1 MNLSRY
7 FIDRPIFAWVI
18 AIIVMMAG
26 IAGIMSLPVAQY
38 PDVAPPSVTVSATYP
53 GASAQT
59 LENSVTQVIE
69 QQLTG
74 IDNLL
79 YFSSSSDSSGSASV
93 TATFAKGT
101 DPDVAQ
107 VQVQNKVQQANSRLP
122 TQVQQQGLTVTKSA
136 SDMLL
141 VVGLY
146 DQSDKS
152 SDSDVADYLVSNF
165 QDDLARVNGVGG
177 VRVFGAQYAMRI
189 WLDPTRMAARQ
200 LIPSDVTSAI
210 SAQNVDL
217 SAGQLGA
224 EPLAKGQMLNAV
236 VKAKSRLQTPAQ
248 FRQIV
253 VKTLSDGSI
262 VRLSD
267 VARVELGQESYS
279 SSARLN
285 GHPASGIAIELAS
298 GADALKTVAAV
309 KARVDELAHDL
320 PDGYKLA
327 YARDTSDFVK
337 LSIKEVIETL
347 VIAIILV
354 VLVMYAFLQSW
365 RATLVPA
372 IAVPVVLMGT
382 FGILALLGYSINTL
396 TLFAMVLAI
405 GLLVDDAIVVVE
417 NVERLMHE
425 DGLSPYGATVRSMD
439 EIGSALVGIAL
450 VLSAVLLPM
459 AFFGGS
465 TGVIYRQFSITI
477 VSAMGLSVLTAL
489 ILSPAL
495 CSTMLVAK
503 EHADAERE
511 PASRLRGAPRRLQ
524 HRLDGW
530 FGSFNRWFDRMTGRY
545 VDTTEKLIARRRIW
559 LAVYGLVIVALVIV
573 FMRLPTGFLPTEDQ
587 GQVMVVYQ
595 LPAGAT
601 SERTDKVREQIEQA
615 FRSEGANVP
624 LRFTIGGFSFN
635 GAGQNA
641 GMGFA
646 SLAPFDDRKDSEKSA
661 QAISG
666 RVMAKLAK
674 IRDAQVFVMTP
685 PSIQGLG
692 QSNGFTFQ
700 LLNSTNMDRE
710 KFVALRDKLIA
721 AANQSS
727 KLSQVRASSL
737 PDTPQ
742 FDINYDDAKLSVLGL
757 SVANATDT
765 LSTAWGGTYVNDF
778 IDRGRVKKVYV
789 QGEASARM
797 LPSDLDK
804 WFVRSTAATNADGTS
819 KMVPFSAFTTM
830 NWETGP
836 NSLSRFNGRSSYTIQ
851 GDAGSGYSSGD
862 AMKEMVA
869 LQQKLAPG
877 TSYAWS
883 DLSYQQNQSSGQ
895 AVYLYAL
902 SIAVVFL
909 CLAALY
915 ESWSVPLAVLLVI
928 PLGVIGAVL
937 AVAVRGLE
945 NDIYFQVG
953 LLTAIGLAAKNAI
966 LIVEFAEQAWRDGR
980 DMLHAALE
988 AARVRLRPIMMTSIA
1003 FMAGVIPL
1011 AIASGAGAQGR
1022 IAIGTAVLGGMFTA
1036 TALAIFYVPMFF
1048 VIVAGLFHRGGSGT
1062 TDGSAGAARNLRQ
1075 GSHAEVPGAPS
1086 EGDG

>member
-1 MNLSRY
+1 MNISRY
-7 FIDRPIFAWVI
+7 FVDRPIFAWVL

-26 IAGIMSLPVAQY
+26 IAGIMSLPVSQY

-122 TQVQQQGLTVTKSA
+122 TEVQQQGLTVTKAS

-141 VVGLY
+141 VVALY
-146 DQSDKS
+146 DESDKS
-152 SDSDVADYLVSNF
+152 SASDVADYLVSNM

-177 VRVFGAQYAMRI
+177 VRVLGSQYAMRI
-189 WLDPTRMAARQ
+189 WLDPARMMSRQ
-200 LIPSDVTSAI
+200 LIPSDVESAI
-210 SAQNVDL
+210 TAQNVDL

-224 EPLAKGQMLNAV
+224 QPLAKGQMLNAV
-236 VKAKSRLQTPAQ
+236 VKAKSRLQTPEQ

-253 VKTLSDGSI
+253 VKTLTDGSV

-267 VARVELGQESYS
+267 VANVEMGQESYTV
-279 SSARLN
+279 AGRMN

-298 GADALKTVAAV
+298 GADALKTVALV
-309 KARVDELAHDL
+309 KARVAELSHDL
-320 PDGYKLA
+320 PDGYKIA
-327 YARDTSDFVK
+327 YPRDTSSFVK
-337 LSIKEVIETL
+337 LSIHEVIETL
-347 VIAIILV
+347 VIAIVLV
-354 VLVMYAFLQSW
+354 VLVMYVFLQSW

-372 IAVPVVLMGT
+372 IAVPVVLLGT
-382 FGILALLGYSINTL
+382 FGVLAVLGYSINTL

-417 NVERLMHE
+417 NVERLMHDE
-425 DGLSPYGATVRSMD
+425 KLSPYQATVKSME
-439 EIGSALVGIAL
+439 EIGSALVGIAM

-465 TGVIYRQFSITI
+465 TGVIYRQFSVTI
-477 VSAMGLSVLTAL
+477 VAAMALSVVTAL
-489 ILSPAL
+489 VLSPAL
-495 CSTMLVAK
+495 CSTLLKAK
-503 EHADAERE
+503 THDEHVDEE
-511 PASRLRGAPRRLQ
+511 PQTGVKGALNRFHRRLE
-524 HRLDGW
+524 GA
-530 FGSFNRWFDRMTGRY
+530 FGGFNRWFDRMTGRY
-545 VDTTEKLIARRRIW
+545 VVAAEQVIVRRRLW
-559 LAVYGLVIVALVIV
+559 LGIYLVVIAGIVLG
-573 FMRLPTGFLPTEDQ
+573 FTRLPTGFLPTEDQ

-601 SERTDKVREQIEQA
+601 EERTEAVRKQIEAA
-615 FRSEGANVP
+615 FRSEGDNIP
-624 LRFTIGGFSFN
+624 LLFTVTGFSFN
-635 GAGQNA
+635 GSGQNA

-646 SLAPFDDRKDSEKSA
+646 NLAPFDDRADSSKSA
-661 QAISG
+661 SAITG
-666 RVMAKLAK
+666 RLMGKLMA

-700 LLNSTNMDRE
+700 LLNTSNLSHE

-721 AANQSS
+721 AANQDP
-727 KLSQVRASSL
+727 KLSQVRASTL

-742 FDINYDDAKLSVLGL
+742 FDIHFDDAKLSVLGL
-757 SVANATDT
+757 TVANATDT

-778 IDRGRVKKVYV
+778 IDRGRVKKVYL
-789 QGEASARM
+789 QGEAESRM

-804 WFVRSTAATNADGTS
+804 WFVRSTSATNADGTS

-830 NWETGP
+830 SWETGP
-836 NSLSRFNGRSSYTIQ
+836 NSLSRFNGRSSYSIQ
-851 GDAGSGYSSGD
+851 GEAGSGYSSGD
-862 AMKEMVA
+862 AMKEMIA
-869 LQQKLAPG
+869 LQEKIAPG

-895 AVYLYAL
+895 AGYLYAL
-902 SIAVVFL
+902 SVVVVFL

-915 ESWSVPLAVLLVI
+915 ESWSVPLAVLLVV

-937 AVAVRGLE
+937 AVAARGLE

-953 LLTAIGLAAKNAI
+953 LLTTIGLAAKNAI
-966 LIVEFAEQAWRDGR
+966 LIVEFAELARREGR

-1003 FMAGVIPL
+1003 FIAGVVPL
-1011 AIASGAGAQGR
+1011 VVATGAGAQGR
-1022 IAIGTAVLGGMFTA
+1022 IAIGTAVMGGMLTA
-1036 TALAIFYVPMFF
+1036 TVLAIFYVPMFF
-1048 VIVAGLFHRGGSGT
+1048 ILVARVFHR
-1062 TDGSAGAARNLRQ
+1062 TDRVDEARDLN
-1075 GSHAEVPGAPS
+1075 GSHTEIPGKPS
-1086 EGDG
+1086 EDNA

>member
-26 IAGIMSLPVAQY
+26 IAGIMSLPVSQY
-38 PDVAPPSVTVSATYP
+38 PDVAPPSVSISATYP

-122 TQVQQQGLTVTKSA
+122 TEVQQQGLTVTKSG
-136 SDMLL
+136 SDMVL
-141 VVGLY
+141 VVALY
-146 DQSDKS
+146 DESDKTS
-152 SDSDVADYLVSNF
+152 SSDVADYLVSNF

-177 VRVFGAQYAMRI
+177 VRVLGSQYAMRI
-189 WLDPTRMAARQ
+189 WLDPAKLQARQ
-200 LIPSDVTSAI
+200 LIPSDVESAI

-224 EPLAKGQMLNAV
+224 QPLAKGQMLNAV
-236 VKAKSRLQTPAQ
+236 VKAKSRLQTPEQ

-253 VKTLSDGSI
+253 VKTLTDGSV

-267 VARVELGQESYS
+267 VATVEMGQESYTVS
-279 SSARLN
+279 GNMN
-285 GHPASGIAIELAS
+285 GHPGAGIGIELAS

-309 KARVDELAHDL
+309 KARVNELATSL
-320 PDGYKLA
+320 PSGYKIA
-327 YARDTSDFVK
+327 YPRDTSDFVK
-337 LSIKEVIETL
+337 LSIHEVVETL
-347 VIAIILV
+347 VIAIVLV

-372 IAVPVVLMGT
+372 IAVPVVLLGT
-382 FGILALLGYSINTL
+382 FGILAVLGYSINTL

-417 NVERLMHE
+417 NVERLMHDE
-425 DGLSPYGATVRSMD
+425 KLSPYYATVRSME

-465 TGVIYRQFSITI
+465 TGVIYRQFSVTI
-477 VSAMGLSVLTAL
+477 VAAMGLSVLTAL

-495 CSTMLVAK
+495 CAMLLKAPAHH
-503 EHADAERE
+503 EDADVE
-511 PASRLRGAPRRLQ
+511 PAPGLRGLPMRAKR
-524 HRLDGW
+524 RLDGW
-530 FGSFNRWFDRMTGRY
+530 FGGFNAWFDRMTGRY
-545 VDTTEKLIARRRIW
+545 VDVTGRVIARRRMW
-559 LAVYGLVIVALVIV
+559 LVGYGVVILAILVV
-573 FMRLPTGFLPTEDQ
+573 FTRLPTGFLPTEDQ
-587 GQVMVVYQ
+587 GQVMIVYQ

-601 SERTDKVREQIEQA
+601 AERTDKVRTQIEQA
-615 FRSEGANVP
+615 FATEKQDIR
-624 LRFTIGGFSFN
+624 LLFTVAGFSFN
-635 GAGQNA
+635 GSGQNA

-646 SLAPFDDRKDSEKSA
+646 SLAPFDERSGAEHSA
-661 QAISG
+661 SAITG
-666 RVMAKLAK
+666 RLMGKLSK

-685 PSIQGLG
+685 PAIQGLG

-700 LLNSTNMDRE
+700 LLNATNMDRD

-721 AANQSS
+721 AANQDPR
-727 KLSQVRASSL
+727 LSQVRASSL

-742 FDINYDDAKLSVLGL
+742 FDVNFDDAKLSVLGL

-778 IDRGRVKKVYV
+778 IDRGRVKKVYL
-789 QGEASARM
+789 QGAAESRM

-804 WFVRSTAATNADGTS
+804 WFVRSTSATNTDGTS

-836 NSLSRFNGRSSYTIQ
+836 NSLSRFNGRSSFSLQ

-895 AVYLYAL
+895 AGYLYAL
-902 SIAVVFL
+902 SVAVVFL

-928 PLGVIGAVL
+928 PLGVVGAVL
-937 AVAVRGLE
+937 CVAVRGLE

-953 LLTAIGLAAKNAI
+953 LLTTIGLAAKNAI
-966 LIVEFAEQAWRDGR
+966 LIVEFAEMAWRDGR
-980 DMLHAALE
+980 DMVEAALE

-1003 FMAGVIPL
+1003 FMAGVVPL
-1011 AIASGAGAQGR
+1011 VVASGAGAQGR
-1022 IAIGTAVLGGMFTA
+1022 IAIGTAVLGGMLTA
-1036 TALAIFYVPMFF
+1036 TALAIFYVPLFF
-1048 VIVAGLFHRGGSGT
+1048 VMVARVFHRGNTAKPAAPEGT
-1062 TDGSAGAARNLRQ
+1062 A
-1075 GSHAEVPGAPS
+1075 
-1086 EGDG
+1086 

>member
-1 MNLSRY
+1 MNMSRF
-7 FIDRPIFAWVI
+7 FIDRPIFAWVL
-18 AIIVMMAG
+18 AIIVMMGG
-26 IAGIMSLPVAQY
+26 IYGIISLPIAQY
-38 PDVAPPSVTVSATYP
+38 PDVAPPSVSVSATYP

-59 LENSVTQVIE
+59 LENSVTQIVE

-79 YFSSSSDSSGSASV
+79 YFSSSSDSSGSSTV

-122 TQVQQQGLTVTKSA
+122 TEVQQQGLTVSKA
-136 SDMLL
+136 NSDMLI

-146 DQSDKS
+146 DELDKHT
-152 SDSDVADYLVSNF
+152 DSDVSDYLVSNF
-165 QDDLARVNGVGG
+165 QDDLSRISGVGG
-177 VRVFGAQYAMRI
+177 VQVFGSQYAMRI
-189 WLDPTRMAARQ
+189 WMDPAKMQARQ

-210 SAQNVDL
+210 SSQNVDL
-217 SAGQLGA
+217 SAGQLGSQ
-224 EPLAKGQMLNAV
+224 PLAKGQMLNAV
-236 VKAKSRLQTPAQ
+236 VKAKSRLQTPEQ

-253 VKTLSDGSI
+253 VKTMSDGSV

-267 VARVELGQESYS
+267 IATVELGQESYTS
-279 SSARLN
+279 VARMN
-285 GHPASGIAIELAS
+285 GHPAAGIAIKLAS

-309 KARVDELAHDL
+309 KARVSELSGSL
-320 PDGYKLA
+320 PAGYKVA
-327 YARDTSDFVK
+327 YVRDTSDFVK
-337 LSIKEVIETL
+337 LSIYEVVETL
-347 VIAIILV
+347 IIAVILV

-372 IAVPVVLMGT
+372 IAVPVVLLGT
-382 FGILALLGYSINTL
+382 FGVLALLGYSINTL

-417 NVERLMHE
+417 NVERVMEEEKLP
-425 DGLSPYGATVRSMD
+425 PYEATVKSME

-459 AFFGGS
+459 AMFGGS

-477 VSAMGLSVLTAL
+477 VTAMALSVLVAL

-495 CSTMLVAK
+495 CSHLLKPRDEEDHERQASAEQAGGWRGPLAK
-503 EHADAERE
+503 GKRKVDNA
-511 PASRLRGAPRRLQ
+511 
-524 HRLDGW
+524 

-545 VDTTEKLIARRRIW
+545 VDTTQKVIKKRRIW
-559 LAVYGLVIVALVIV
+559 LLVYGVVIIAVVLL
-573 FMRLPTGFLPTEDQ
+573 FTRLPTGFLPTEDQ

-595 LPAGAT
+595 LPGGAT
-601 SERTDKVREQIEQA
+601 AERTDVVQREIERI
-615 FRSEGANVP
+615 FKTESKSVSK
-624 LRFTIGGFSFN
+624 LFTITGFSLN
-635 GAGQNA
+635 GSGQNA

-646 SLAPFDDRKDSEKSA
+646 GLAPFDDRKGSDQSA
-661 QAISG
+661 DAITQRIMGESAG
-666 RVMAKLAK
+666 
-674 IRDAQVFVMTP
+674 IRDAQVFALTP

-700 LLNSTNMDRE
+700 LLNSSNMDRE
-710 KFVALRDKLIA
+710 KFLGLRDKIIA
-721 AANQSS
+721 AANQD
-727 KLSQVRASSL
+727 KILSQVRASTL

-742 FDINYDDAKLSVLGL
+742 LDIAFDDAKLSVLGL
-757 SVANATDT
+757 TVDNASDT
-765 LSTAWGGTYVNDF
+765 LSTAWGSTYVNDF

-789 QGEASARM
+789 QGQADSRM

-804 WFVRSTAATNADGTS
+804 WFIRSTSGTNSDGSS
-819 KMVPFSAFTTM
+819 KMVPYSSFASVD
-830 NWETGP
+830 WSTGP
-836 NSLSRFNGRSSYTIQ
+836 NSLSRFNGRTSATIE
-851 GDAGSGYSSGD
+851 GSAGSGYSSGD
-862 AMKEMVA
+862 AMKEMVV

-895 AVYLYAL
+895 AVYLYL
-902 SIAVVFL
+902 ISTAVVFL

-915 ESWSVPLAVLLVI
+915 ESWSVPLAVLLVV
-928 PLGVIGAVL
+928 PLGVLGAVA
-937 AVAVRGLE
+937 AVAARGLE

-953 LLTAIGLAAKNAI
+953 LLTTIGLAAKNAI
-966 LIVEFAEQAWRDGR
+966 LIVEFAEAARREGR
-980 DMLHAALE
+980 DMIQAALD
-988 AARVRLRPIMMTSIA
+988 AARTRLRPIMMTSIA

-1011 AIASGAGAQGR
+1011 VIATGAGAQGR

-1048 VIVAGLFHRGGSGT
+1048 VMVANVFHRKDNAAKPAT
-1062 TDGSAGAARNLRQ
+1062 TED
-1075 GSHAEVPGAPS
+1075 HV
-1086 EGDG
+1086 

>member
-1 MNLSRY
+1 MNISR
-7 FIDRPIFAWVI
+7 FFVDRPIFAWVL

-26 IAGIMSLPVAQY
+26 VAGIMSLPVSQY
-38 PDVAPPSVTVSATYP
+38 PDVAPPSVTISATYP

-122 TQVQQQGLTVTKSA
+122 TEVQQQGLTVTKSG
-136 SDMLL
+136 SDMVL
-141 VVGLY
+141 VVALY
-146 DQSDKS
+146 DSTDKTS
-152 SDSDVADYLVSNF
+152 TSDVADYLVSNF

-177 VRVFGAQYAMRI
+177 VRVLGSQYAMRI
-189 WLDPTRMAARQ
+189 WLDPARMQSRQ
-200 LIPSDVTSAI
+200 LIPSDVQSAI
-210 SAQNVDL
+210 TAQNVDL

-236 VKAKSRLQTPAQ
+236 VKAKSRLQTPEQ

-253 VKTLSDGSI
+253 VKTLTDGSV

-267 VARVELGQESYS
+267 VATVEMGQESYTVS
-279 SSARLN
+279 GRMN
-285 GHPASGIAIELAS
+285 GHPGAGIGIELAS

-309 KARVDELAHDL
+309 KARVDELSTNL
-320 PDGYKLA
+320 PQGYKIA
-327 YARDTSDFVK
+327 YPRDTSDFVK

-347 VIAIILV
+347 VIAIVLV
-354 VLVMYAFLQSW
+354 VIVMYAFLQSW

-372 IAVPVVLMGT
+372 IAVPVVLLGT
-382 FGILALLGYSINTL
+382 FGVLAVLGYSINTL

-417 NVERLMHE
+417 NVERLMHDE
-425 DGLSPYGATVRSMD
+425 ELSPYDATVKSME

-465 TGVIYRQFSITI
+465 TGVIYRQFSVTI
-477 VSAMGLSVLTAL
+477 VSAMGLSVVTAL

-495 CSTMLVAK
+495 CAMLLKPKAH
-503 EHADAERE
+503 ETHADDAE
-511 PASRLRGAPRRLQ
+511 PAPGLLGVPRRAK
-524 HRLDGW
+524 RGLDRV
-530 FGSFNRWFDRMTGRY
+530 FGGFNAWFDRMTGKY
-545 VDTTEKLIARRRIW
+545 VDTTGKVISHRRLW
-559 LAVYGLVIVALVIV
+559 LLGYGVVLVAIVAI
-573 FMRLPTGFLPTEDQ
+573 FAKLPTGFLPTEDQ
-587 GQVMVVYQ
+587 GQVMIVYQ

-601 SERTDKVREQIEQA
+601 TERTNKVRQEIEAA
-615 FRSEGANVP
+615 FNTESKNVK
-624 LRFTIGGFSFN
+624 LLFTVTGFSFN
-635 GAGQNA
+635 GSGQNA

-646 SLAPFDDRKDSEKSA
+646 SLAPFDERTASADSA
-661 QAISG
+661 TAITG
-666 RVMAKLAK
+666 RLMGKLSK

-685 PSIQGLG
+685 PAIQGLG

-700 LLNSTNMDRE
+700 LLNSTNMDRT
-710 KFVALRDKLIA
+710 KFVALRDKIIA
-721 AANQSS
+721 AANQDP

-742 FDINYDDAKLSVLGL
+742 FDVNFDDAKLSVLGV

-778 IDRGRVKKVYV
+778 IDRGRVKKVYL
-789 QGEASARM
+789 QGEATSRM

-804 WFVRSTAATNADGTS
+804 WFVRSTSATNSDGTS
-819 KMVPFSAFTTM
+819 KMVPFSAFTSM

-836 NSLSRFNGRSSYTIQ
+836 NSLSRFNGRSSFSLQ

-862 AMKEMVA
+862 SMAEMVA

-895 AVYLYAL
+895 AMYLYLL
-902 SIAVVFL
+902 SVVVVFL

-915 ESWSVPLAVLLVI
+915 ESWSVPIAVLLVV

-937 AVAVRGLE
+937 CVAVRGLE

-953 LLTAIGLAAKNAI
+953 LLTTIGLAAKNAI
-966 LIVEFAEQAWRDGR
+966 LIVEFAEMARREGR
-980 DMLHAALE
+980 DMIEAALD

-1003 FMAGVIPL
+1003 FIAGVVPL
-1011 AIASGAGAQGR
+1011 AIATGAGAQGR
-1022 IAIGTAVLGGMFTA
+1022 IAIGTAVLGGMLTA
-1036 TALAIFYVPMFF
+1036 TALAIFYVPLFF
-1048 VIVAGLFHRGGSGT
+1048 VIVAKAFHRNDAKPGDST
-1062 TDGSAGAARNLRQ
+1062 TED
-1075 GSHAEVPGAPS
+1075 HA
-1086 EGDG
+1086 

>member
-7 FIDRPIFAWVI
+7 FVDRPIFAWVLS
-18 AIIVMMAG
+18 IIVMMAG
-26 IAGIMSLPVAQY
+26 IAGILSLPVAQY
-38 PDVAPPSVTVSATYP
+38 PDVAPPSVTISATYP

-122 TQVQQQGLTVTKSA
+122 TEVQQQGLTVTKA
-136 SDMLL
+136 GADMLM

-146 DQSDKS
+146 DS
-152 SDSDVADYLVSNF
+152 SDRTTASDVADYFVSNF
-165 QDDLARVNGVGG
+165 QDDMARVNGVGG
-177 VRVFGAQYAMRI
+177 VRVLGSSYAMRI
-189 WLDPTRMAARQ
+189 WMDPARLMARQ
-200 LIPSDVTSAI
+200 LMPSDIESALT
-210 SAQNVDL
+210 AQNVDL

-224 EPLAKGQMLNAV
+224 QPLAKGQMLNAV
-236 VKAKSRLQTPAQ
+236 VKAKSRLQTAEQ

-253 VKTLSDGSI
+253 VKTLTDGSV

-267 VARVELGQESYS
+267 VATVELGQDSYTVS
-279 SSARLN
+279 GRMD
-285 GHPASGIAIELAS
+285 GHPGAGIAIELAS
-298 GADALKTVAAV
+298 GADALKTVALV
-309 KARVDELAHDL
+309 KAKVEEISQNL
-320 PDGYKLA
+320 PSGYKIA
-327 YARDTSDFVK
+327 YPRDTSEFVK
-337 LSIKEVIETL
+337 LSIHEVIETL
-347 VIAIILV
+347 VIAILLV

-372 IAVPVVLMGT
+372 IAVPVVLLGT
-382 FGILALLGYSINTL
+382 FGMLAVLGYSINTL

-417 NVERLMHE
+417 NVERLMHDE
-425 DGLSPYGATVRSMD
+425 GLSPYDATVKSME

-465 TGVIYRQFSITI
+465 TGVIYRQFSVTI
-477 VSAMGLSVLTAL
+477 VVAMALSVLTAL

-495 CSTMLVAK
+495 CSTFLKAR
-503 EHADAERE
+503 EHETHAQGA
-511 PASRLRGAPRRLQ
+511 PATGLRGASLRLK

-530 FGSFNRWFDRMTGRY
+530 FGGFNRWFDRMTDRY
-545 VDTTEKLIARRRIW
+545 VDATARVIARRRLW
-559 LAVYGLVIVALVIV
+559 LAVYGVVIVAIV
-573 FMRLPTGFLPTEDQ
+573 VLFTRLPTGFLPTEDQ
-587 GQVMVVYQ
+587 GEVMIVYQ

-601 SERTDKVREQIEQA
+601 SERTEKVRAEIEAA
-615 FRSEGANVP
+615 FKSEGNNVAH
-624 LRFTIGGFSFN
+624 LFTVAGFSFN
-635 GAGQNA
+635 GSGQNA

-646 SLAPFDDRKDSEKSA
+646 SLAPFDDRTDSSQA
-661 QAISG
+661 ATAISG
-666 RVMAKLAK
+666 RLMAKLSK

-692 QSNGFTFQ
+692 QSNGFTFE
-700 LLNSTNMDRE
+700 LLNSTNMDTAR
-710 KFVALRDKLIA
+710 FAALRDKLIV
-721 AANQSS
+721 AANGDA

-742 FDINYDDAKLSVLGL
+742 FDINFDDAKLSVLGVT
-757 SVANATDT
+757 VANATDT
-765 LSTAWGGTYVNDF
+765 LSSAWGGTYVNDF
-778 IDRGRVKKVYV
+778 IDRGRVKKVYI
-789 QGEASARM
+789 QGQADSRM

-804 WFVRSTAATNADGTS
+804 WFVRSTSATNGDGTS
-819 KMVPFSAFTTM
+819 KMIPFSAFTSV

-836 NSLSRFNGRSSYTIQ
+836 SSLSRFNGRSSFELQ
-851 GDAGSGYSSGD
+851 GDAGSGSSSGD
-862 AMKEMVA
+862 AMKEMIA
-869 LQQKLAPG
+869 LQEKIAPG
-877 TSYAWS
+877 TGYAWS
-883 DLSYQQNQSSGQ
+883 GLSYQQNQSSGQ
-895 AVYLYAL
+895 AMYLYIL
-902 SIAVVFL
+902 STAVVFL

-928 PLGVIGAVL
+928 PLGVLGAVL

-953 LLTAIGLAAKNAI
+953 LLTTIGLAAKNAI
-966 LIVEFAEQAWRDGR
+966 LIVEFAEMARREGR
-980 DMLHAALE
+980 DMIEAALD

-1003 FMAGVIPL
+1003 FIAGVVPL

-1022 IAIGTAVLGGMFTA
+1022 IAIGTAVLGGMLTA

-1048 VIVAGLFHRGGSGT
+1048 IIVARVFHREEQAQNPPK
-1062 TDGSAGAARNLRQ
+1062 AGANT
-1075 GSHAEVPGAPS
+1075 S
-1086 EGDG
+1086 EDNA